1 MNIAASWLAS
11 TTPLHYWC
19 KSMAQMN
26 QAITFW
32 VLVSLN
38 VCPPLSK
45 CTHMH
50 THRFADKSCTESW
63 KEMLAYAQSA
73 GDLCCV
79 SCPGW
84 PSAHVPAPWM
94 KPFTGAGLWTAGLR
108 LAHFFPLFLQ
118 MIFQHAE
125 SGAKDEICPNRSSLI
140 CQPWND
146 TRTRSWWKVT
156 LISVEMERHRPLL
169 DEEWRCIVSQLNGQT
184 VYTETIKT
192 IFFYLL

>member
-11 TTPLHYWC
+11 TTPMHYWC
-19 KSMAQMN
+19 KSMAQLN

-32 VLVSLN
+32 VLESLN
-38 VCPPLSK
+38 VCQPLSK
-45 CTHMH
+45 CTRMH
-50 THRFADKSCTESW
+50 THTDLLTN
-63 KEMLAYAQSA
+63 LALKA
-73 GDLCCV
+73 GRKCWLMRNQLVTCAAFPVPDDLLRTSQRHEWSHSRVLDCGLLV
-79 SCPGW
+79 SDW
-84 PSAHVPAPWM
+84 
-94 KPFTGAGLWTAGLR
+94 LI
-108 LAHFFPLFLQ
+108 FFLFLQ

-169 DEEWRCIVSQLNGQT
+169 DEEWRCVVSQLNGQT
-184 VYTETIKT
+184 KKQ
-192 IFFYLL
+192 IFF